1 MSGPQDVMSDRQKVN
16 ILLVD
21 DQPAKLLSY
30 EVILRELGENLL
42 KAPSAQSAFEHLLKS
57 DIAVILADVCMPD
70 LDGFELARM
79 IREHPRFQKTA
90 IIFVSAVLLTDLD
103 FLQGYRYGAVDYLS
117 VPVIPEILRAKVKVF
132 VELYRKTQQLE
143 HMNHEL
149 EQRVAERTAALEASA
164 AALRKSEERLR
175 LAFDAAQMGW
185 WDYDIVADQV
195 TWSPSLVRIMGFAPE
210 SFGATLEGAL
220 THVHPEDRE
229 QFITL
234 VRDGMAEDRSRSCE
248 LRFTR
253 PDGSVRWSLAAGQV
267 IRDAAR
273 EPIRFAGVDLDITQ
287 RKEAEERQTML
298 VRELDHRARNL
309 LAVVQSVLHLSR
321 ASTTPEF
328 IAAVDG
334 RIRALSRTHTMLSET
349 RWRGVEL
356 GRIVEEEIAPFATG
370 QSKQIAAEGP
380 AVSLPPPTAQSLAL
394 ALHELV
400 TNAVK
405 HGALSVPEGRLSLGW
420 EVEPNALIV
429 RWTET
434 GGPATQEPTRRG
446 FGTKVIAAGIE
457 QQLGGR
463 AAFEWRGEGLLCTL
477 TIPRKRIDKTDR
489 FVAVADGLE
498 RPETTVP
505 PSLSIAGNR
514 ILAVEDEPLVAAM
527 LGKALTDLGFAVIGP
542 IGTVAPALQSARTD
556 SIDGAI
562 LDLNVGGEPVYPV
575 ADALMARGIP
585 FVFLTGYR
593 SDGIDRR
600 YAHVPAL
607 QKPIDPEAL
616 RHIFTSKKV
625 DPNGLASGPP
635 VPQAVPGLRRGG
647 AQA

>member
-1 MSGPQDVMSDRQKVN
+1 MTGQGQPDVN

-42 KAPSAQSAFEHLLKS
+42 KAHSAQAAFEYLLKY
-57 DIAVILADVCMPD
+57 DVAVILTDVCMPD

-132 VELYRKTQQLE
+132 VELYRKTRQLE
-143 HMNHEL
+143 NVNHEL

-185 WDYDIVADQV
+185 WDYDIVADRV
-195 TWSPSLVRIMGFAPE
+195 TWSPSLTRIMGFSPE
-210 SFGATLEGAL
+210 SFGATLDGAL

-229 QFITL
+229 RFRTL
-234 VRDGMAEDRSRSCE
+234 VRDGMAEDRSHSCE
-248 LRFTR
+248 LRFIR

-267 IRDAAR
+267 IRNSAQQ
-273 EPIRFAGVDLDITQ
+273 PVRFAGVDLDISQ
-287 RKEAEERQTML
+287 RKEAEGRQHML

-321 ASTTPEF
+321 AATTAEF

-334 RIRALSRTHTMLSET
+334 RIRALSRTQTLLSEA
-349 RWRGVEL
+349 RWQGVEL
-356 GRIVEEEIAPFATG
+356 GRIVEEEIGPFSTE
-370 QSKQIAAEGP
+370 QSKQIEAAGA
-380 AVSLPPPTAQSLAL
+380 AVSLSPPAAQSLAL

-400 TNAVK
+400 TNALK
-405 HGALSVPEGRLSLGW
+405 HGALSVPTGRLSLAW
-420 EVEPNALIV
+420 ELGPETLVI
-429 RWTET
+429 RWAEA
-434 GGPATQEPTRRG
+434 GGPQPPQQPIRRG

-457 QQLGGR
+457 QQLCGS
-463 AAFEWRGEGLLCTL
+463 ALFEWRPEGLRCTL
-477 TIPRKRIDKTDR
+477 TIPRNKIERMER
-489 FVAVADGLE
+489 FVPTGNGVI
-498 RPETTVP
+498 RPETPMP
-505 PSLSIAGNR
+505 PTLQVAGNR

-527 LGKALTDLGFAVIGP
+527 LRDALTDLGFAVVGP
-542 IGTVAPALQSARTD
+542 VGTVAQALESARTVP
-556 SIDGAI
+556 IDGAI
-562 LDLNVGGEPVYPV
+562 LDVNVASKAIYPV
-575 ADALMARGIP
+575 ADALAARGIP
-585 FVFLTGYR
+585 FIFITGYQ
-593 SDGIDRR
+593 SDGIDPR

-607 QKPIDPEAL
+607 QKPIDTQGL
-616 RHIFTSKKV
+616 RHIFVRETANPESV
-625 DPNGLASGPP
+625 GRSSASGS
-635 VPQAVPGLRRGG
+635 A
-647 AQA
+647 